1 MLSRRRIPAGIM
13 AVALLF
19 AGCDDDP
26 TSPPMEG
33 NLQVNLAMT
42 GEVMDGDGAAI
53 TVDQGPP
60 RPIFAGSAL
69 DYEDLL
75 HGSHV
80 VELVELAEHCT
91 VVGQN
96 PRAVTVVAEH
106 TVATTFDVSCGTPG
120 VMTLTD
126 LIAGSGVYPEEEP
139 RDEIIDSEDFT
150 EVAEDGTEWACTRER
165 HSVVDAPMDYA
176 TFDPNAEVIYPASML
191 QGATLEYATP
201 EPVVVRRAGA
211 TVTINLLNG
220 SSGVAQHVDEVKQ
233 STIVQAVNDII
244 AQQTGVVPARFTYR
258 SSSVQSQEQLAL
270 ALGVNVKT
278 LGTRLKSQLS
288 FSTDREYNRMMVEFV
303 QSYYTVSMD
312 LPRSLSELFH
322 ASVTAGDLAPYAGP
336 GNPPTY
342 ISSVTYGRRFVLL
355 IESTSSQREMEA
367 KVKASYSSAVVGASV
382 STDADYVS
390 SLKEVNIKVFALGG
404 DQSKA
409 AAMFNG
415 SKEELANFLTEG
427 GGIDTGV
434 PLSYVVRNVL
444 DNSVVN
450 VKVASDYDVTTC
462 RIIEKDRFYS
472 GFGEGTEGWTSYD
485 NGTAEAGQVAWNS
498 ESQCGGIWGGCLYMK
513 DATSDYM
520 RFSAPALWR
529 DRVDWSAFLDGTVRY
544 AMKFDHSGGSWLANS
559 PDVEIRGTAGVLTFN
574 FPSQFTTLIDEGW
587 QSAEIELDEDGTLLP
602 SYFGGVNVQWI
613 FNHAAPATRA
623 EMEAVLAEVTNFLIR
638 AEYISGSDWAWLDE
652 VEILA
657 PDEEPVGGGYSP
669 G

>member
-1 MLSRRRIPAGIM
+1 MGL
-13 AVALLF
+13 ALLF
-19 AGCDDDP
+19 VSCDSDP
-26 TSPPMEG
+26 TAPRDQG

-42 GEVMDGDGAAI
+42 GDVMDGDGAAI
-53 TVDQGPP
+53 RVDMGGP
-60 RPIFAGSAL
+60 RTIFAGSAL

-75 HGSHV
+75 QGSHV
-80 VELVELAEHCT
+80 VELMALADHCT

-96 PRAVTVVAEH
+96 PRAVTVIADH
-106 TVATTFDVSCGTPG
+106 TVSTTFDVSCGTPG

-126 LIAGSGVYPEEEP
+126 LLAASGVYPEEEP
-139 RDEIIDSEDFT
+139 RDDIVASEDFT
-150 EVAEDGTEWACTRER
+150 EVASDGTSWACTRER
-165 HSVVDAPMDYA
+165 HSVVEAPMDYA
-176 TFDPNAEVIYPASML
+176 TFDPNAEVVYPASML

-233 STIVQAVNDII
+233 STIIQAVNDII

-278 LGTRLKSQLS
+278 LSAEVKAQLG

-312 LPRSLSELFH
+312 LPRSLGELFH
-322 ASVTAGDLAPYAGP
+322 PSVTAGDLAPYAGP

-342 ISSVTYGRRFVLL
+342 ISSVTYGRRFVILV
-355 IESTSSQREMEA
+355 ESTSSQREMEA
-367 KVKASYSSAVVGASV
+367 KVKASYNAAVVGVSV
-382 STDADYVS
+382 SSDADYVS

-409 AAMFNG
+409 TAMFNG
-415 SKEELANFLTEG
+415 SKEELATFLTEG

-485 NGTAEAGQVAWNS
+485 NGTGPAGQVAWNNQ
-498 ESQCGGIWGGCLYMK
+498 SQCGGVWGGCLYMR
-513 DATSDYM
+513 DATSDHM

-529 DRVDWSAFLDGTVRY
+529 DRVDWSAFVDGTIRY
-544 AMKFDHSGGSWLANS
+544 AMKFDHDGGSWLANQ

-574 FPSQFTTLIDEGW
+574 LPREFTNLIDEGW
-587 QSAEIELDEDGTLLP
+587 QSVEIELDEDGTLLP

-613 FNHAAPATRA
+613 FNHSRPATRD
-623 EMEAVLAEVTNFLIR
+623 EIEAVLAEVTNLLIL

-652 VEILA
+652 VEVLA
-657 PDEEPVGGGYSP
+657 PDEEPTSGGYPP